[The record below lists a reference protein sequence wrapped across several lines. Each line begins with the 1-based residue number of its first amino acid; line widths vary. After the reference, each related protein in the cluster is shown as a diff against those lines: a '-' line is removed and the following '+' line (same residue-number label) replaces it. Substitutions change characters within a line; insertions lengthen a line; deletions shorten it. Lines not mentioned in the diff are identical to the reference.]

1 MIINGN
7 KLGSIRIKALV
18 YEFADYE
25 IYRTISNAPLLVVR
39 KNLYDKWISD
49 NLFFSVNPF
58 KTTKIDDV
66 EYYYLTTNKSF
77 QLSPVRFG
85 DALCDKQKAVTFAFT
100 LKQMRKIT
108 NISLYDGIYIE
119 EYGYILP
126 TYTSETI
133 SDDALFGTY
142 LSAGRIRHFSDG
154 NLDTLFL
161 DKEAYIE
168 LAKIVGI
175 EIKEKDS
182 VQVAEQEKQSEK
194 FSLAGRPELEKF
206 FNEHIINIL
215 NEPERYSRLGIDFP
229 SSVILYGPPGCGK
242 TYAVDKLVDYL
253 GLPKFE
259 INSASIAS
267 PYIHDTAKRI
277 SGIFESAINAA
288 PSVVVI
294 DEMESY
300 LSNREDSGTSGHH
313 FEEVAEFLRQIQ
325 AAQNNKV
332 LIIAMTNMYSK
343 IDPAILRRGRF
354 DHHIEVGL
362 PSQDEI
368 YALLLNVTKKIA
380 LEETVDLKV
389 LSEKLNGKT
398 LADVTFIVKEAG
410 LLSGQSGS
418 DYITNEALNK
428 AIEMLPKEEVRR
440 RIGFC

>member
-18 YEFADYE
+18 YEFVDYE

-85 DALCDKQKAVTFAFT
+85 DVLCDKQKAVTFAFT

-277 SGIFESAINAA
+277 SGIFESAINSA

>member
-18 YEFADYE
+18 YEFVDYE

-154 NLDTLFL
+154 NIDTLFL
-161 DKEAYIE
+161 DK
-168 LAKIVGI
+168 
-175 EIKEKDS
+175 
-182 VQVAEQEKQSEK
+182 
-194 FSLAGRPELEKF
+194 
-206 FNEHIINIL
+206 
-215 NEPERYSRLGIDFP
+215 
-229 SSVILYGPPGCGK
+229 
-242 TYAVDKLVDYL
+242 
-253 GLPKFE
+253 
-259 INSASIAS
+259 
-267 PYIHDTAKRI
+267 
-277 SGIFESAINAA
+277 
-288 PSVVVI
+288 
-294 DEMESY
+294 
-300 LSNREDSGTSGHH
+300 
-313 FEEVAEFLRQIQ
+313 
-325 AAQNNKV
+325 
-332 LIIAMTNMYSK
+332 
-343 IDPAILRRGRF
+343 
-354 DHHIEVGL
+354 
-362 PSQDEI
+362 
-368 YALLLNVTKKIA
+368 
-380 LEETVDLKV
+380 
-389 LSEKLNGKT
+389 
-398 LADVTFIVKEAG
+398 
-410 LLSGQSGS
+410 
-418 DYITNEALNK
+418 
-428 AIEMLPKEEVRR
+428 
-440 RIGFC
+440 